1 VKKLLL
7 LIFLTTCTTPQS
19 SNNLKNNNFDFKKS
33 TSFIDFKKKLKN
45 YSINTPYPDIDK
57 NL

>member
-7 LIFLTTCTTPQS
+7 FIFLTTCTTPQS

-33 TSFIDFKKKLKN
+33 TSFIDFMNKLKN
-45 YSINTPYPDIDK
+45 YSINTPYPNIDK

>member
-7 LIFLTTCTTPQS
+7 FIFLTTCAAPQS
-19 SNNLKNNNFDFKKS
+19 SNNLKNNNYNFKKT
-33 TSFIDFKKKLKN
+33 TSFTDFMNELRN
-45 YSINTPYPDIDK
+45 YSIKTPYPDIDK

>member
-1 VKKLLL
+1 MKKLLL

-33 TSFIDFKKKLKN
+33 TSFIDFKNKLKN
-45 YSINTPYPDIDK
+45 YSISTPYPDID
-57 NL
+57 

>member
-1 VKKLLL
+1 MKKFLL

-33 TSFIDFKKKLKN
+33 TSFIDFKNKLKN
-45 YSINTPYPDIDK
+45 YSISTPYPDID
-57 NL
+57 

>member
-1 VKKLLL
+1 MKQLLL
-7 LIFLTTCTTPQS
+7 FIFLTTCTTSQS

-33 TSFIDFKKKLKN
+33 TSFIDFKNKLKN
-45 YSINTPYPDIDK
+45 YAISAPFPDIDK

>member
-1 VKKLLL
+1 MKQLLL
-7 LIFLTTCTTPQS
+7 FIFLTTCTTSQS

-33 TSFIDFKKKLKN
+33 TSFIDFKNKLKN
-45 YSINTPYPDIDK
+45 YSISTPFPDIDK